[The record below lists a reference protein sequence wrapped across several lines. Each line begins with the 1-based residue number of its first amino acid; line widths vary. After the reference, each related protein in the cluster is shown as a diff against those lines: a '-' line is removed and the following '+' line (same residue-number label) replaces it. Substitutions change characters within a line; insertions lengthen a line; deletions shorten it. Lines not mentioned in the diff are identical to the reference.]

1 MYKDKYNQKSALSDK
16 TLTMGS
22 KEKENTRMGKQTASV
37 YAAKIKTKIHN
48 TSSFFKL
55 SLKSNNKALALAL
68 VAQKQRSRELEAE
81 VVRLRKDAQA
91 THFDL
96 AFQRHKN
103 KQLFAVIKEFYD
115 SSLNSMSKAVDIF
128 CNDEVPDSV
137 DTEDNTSEGQNF
149 EMEKEVEREPNRLT
163 LRPQHHNN
171 VESESVNT
179 AMVKG
184 ATDSDAPN
192 QKEDNLALQNTI
204 NDSRMDIT
212 MSDNPSEILTVETNA
227 GTSRVTDEHQI
238 KKNVCL
244 SEKGSDGVSGVED
257 SPIQFSS
264 DYSIAVPKD
273 MTTVTQQCST
283 TVQNGQETELLS
295 ARRKTHITSRSK
307 RRTCKP
313 KEPNQDLRKTYTV
326 SKDPPSN
333 ILNDCGND
341 LELENSEPSSKM
353 VKNKEKET
361 NDTHEPRRTFVV
373 HDGLKSEKSRRTK
386 VSKPMMDLSSLF
398 VDENVES
405 AISVCS
411 EDPGTDKHLSEVKTH
426 TNKTPAHLLSQF
438 EKNNTQKKR
447 GTYVIQTSHSI
458 NRSSALTDC
467 NIFDDSNK
475 AKGLLEVVETQTS
488 PLNIGLDVTAQHYKK
503 SEPVSHD
510 GSKKKAYNREHLQDL
525 HIGLVEE
532 TSEFTSVPGKAK
544 KPRKEGADRIK
555 DRNVPTKEKSN
566 SLTKKPKKCPV
577 NVDEN
582 VSTRSPDV
590 ISLQKA
596 AECRPLSNVLLPPWK
611 SHCLAAEEDLL
622 DNHHAEM
629 PEISSPSSVGKAD
642 QTGHINMDVPYI
654 SLNQTNQEQESRF
667 RKMYMTSSSDNTAC
681 EEMAD
686 AAFSIFEQD
695 HLSNKTDVSSVKST
709 SPFTMDKYNMTLGCF
724 SEDLQFTEERPP
736 WEAIEDCSVML
747 SDESCAHSPQPQTRV
762 QTINIYEDQ
771 DSSLKTQLPEEGRV
785 MKSLTNTVNADLG
798 RPRRRATP
806 VTYKEPK
813 INCKM
818 RRGDKYTDTQFLNSP
833 VFKDKKKK
841 KKKLISE

>member
-1 MYKDKYNQKSALSDK
+1 MYKGKYNQKPAFSDT

-22 KEKENTRMGKQTASV
+22 KEKENTRVSKQTASV

-68 VAQKQRSRELEAE
+68 VAQKQKSRELEAE

-128 CNDEVPDSV
+128 CNDEVPDSI
-137 DTEDNTSEGQNF
+137 DTEDNTSEGLNF
-149 EMEKEVEREPNRLT
+149 EMEKKVEHVPNRLT
-163 LRPQHHNN
+163 LHPQHHNN
-171 VESESVNT
+171 VESEPVNT

-184 ATDSDAPN
+184 ATDSDASI
-192 QKEDNLALQNTI
+192 QKKDNLALQNGI

-212 MSDNPSEILTVETNA
+212 MSDNPSEILIVETNA
-227 GTSRVTDEHQI
+227 GTSRVTDERPI
-238 KKNVCL
+238 KKNLCL
-244 SEKGSDGVSGVED
+244 SGKGCDGVSGVED

-264 DYSIAVPKD
+264 DYSSTMPKD
-273 MTTVTQQCST
+273 MTIVTQQCST
-283 TVQNGQETELLS
+283 TVQNGQETESLS
-295 ARRKTHITSRSK
+295 ARRKTHVTSRSK

-313 KEPNQDLRKTYTV
+313 KEPNPDLRKTYTI

-333 ILNDCGND
+333 IFNDCGND
-341 LELENSEPSSKM
+341 LELQNSEVSNKA
-353 VKNKEKET
+353 VKNKVKES
-361 NDTHEPRRTFVV
+361 NAINNPRRTFIV
-373 HDGLKSEKSRRTK
+373 HDGLRSEKSRKTK
-386 VSKPMMDLSSLF
+386 ASTLMMDHSSVF
-398 VDENVES
+398 VDENLES
-405 AISVCS
+405 ASIVCS
-411 EDPGTDKHLSEVKTH
+411 EDAGTDKHLSEVKKH
-426 TNKTPAHLLSQF
+426 TNKAPAHPLSQF

-447 GTYVIQTSHSI
+447 GTYVIQTSHAI
-458 NRSSALTDC
+458 NRNSVLTEC
-467 NIFDDSNK
+467 NILDVSSK
-475 AKGLLEVVETQTS
+475 AEGSPDVIETQTS
-488 PLNIGLDVTAQHYKK
+488 PRNVGLDVTAKHYKEP
-503 SEPVSHD
+503 EPVSHD
-510 GSKKKAYNREHLQDL
+510 GSKEKAYNRECSQDL
-525 HIGLVEE
+525 QIGLVEE
-532 TSEFTSVPGKAK
+532 TSEFTSVPCKVK

-566 SLTKKPKKCPV
+566 SLIKKPKKCPV

-590 ISLQKA
+590 ISLQRA
-596 AECRPLSNVLLPPWK
+596 AECRPLSNTLLTPWE

-622 DNHHAEM
+622 DNHHLEM
-629 PEISSPSSVGKAD
+629 PEISSPSSVGKVD
-642 QTGHINMDVPYI
+642 QTGHINMDGPYI
-654 SLNQTNQEQESRF
+654 NLNQTNQEPESRW
-667 RKMYMTSSSDNTAC
+667 RKMYITSSSDNTAS
-681 EEMAD
+681 EEMTD

-695 HLSNKTDVSSVKST
+695 HLSSKMDVSPLKST
-709 SPFTMDKYNMTLGCF
+709 SPFTMDKYNMTSGCF

-736 WEAIEDCSVML
+736 WEAIGDYSAML
-747 SDESCAHSPQPQTRV
+747 SDESCAQSPQPQTRV

-771 DSSLKTQLPEEGRV
+771 DSSLKTQFPEEGRV

-841 KKKLISE
+841 KKKLI